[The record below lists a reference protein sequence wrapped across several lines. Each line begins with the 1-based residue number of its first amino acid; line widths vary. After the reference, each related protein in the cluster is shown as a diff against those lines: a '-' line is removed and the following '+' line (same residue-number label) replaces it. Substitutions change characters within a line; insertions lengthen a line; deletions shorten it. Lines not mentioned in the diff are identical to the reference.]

1 MSTATATPEAP
12 TLAPT
17 DWADPTGKGIMEA
30 MDEFFDGPSTPATPA
45 PEAISAAPD
54 KPAETPPASEPAKT
68 PETPVAPVDEPV
80 PTIDEEFFSDEPETP
95 PDVKEEEV
103 KPGEFDEK
111 AFDKETEES
120 TKGMEAKAGEKF
132 KALRAELKQAKQ
144 TTITPDVQQKL
155 ADLEIKAQEAEGL
168 RARLEEVSSQSAKLK
183 VEASDDYEREIV
195 NPAKD
200 IFAKADELAALYETD
215 ATILKAII
223 KETDRKVQNELIAE
237 HLKDFS
243 DFDRNEIYLMTKD
256 FNGLVA
262 KRERMMA
269 NADKEIERQQVARI
283 EQEKQLLAEQ
293 RRAVQTIQK
302 DIWSKYKDIIPGLM
316 EDGEDT
322 PEFRK
327 LMGKALSI
335 DFGTAKA
342 RDQAYAAFSG
352 VVLPHVV
359 KELGEMRKRLA
370 AYEKG
375 DAKKQRA
382 APQPSGSVSATPA
395 TPAGERDIL
404 AEFANMDFSR

>member
-1 MSTATATPEAP
+1 MAGMDAFFGDAP
-12 TLAPT
+12 TT
-17 DWADPTGKGIMEA
+17 
-30 MDEFFDGPSTPATPA
+30 TPA
-45 PEAISAAPD
+45 PV
-54 KPAETPPASEPAKT
+54 AEPVKTDATPPASEPVT
-68 PETPVAPVDEPV
+68 PPVEPVVPSEEPV
-80 PTIDEEFFSDEPETP
+80 PTIDEEFFTDAPETP
-95 PDVKEEEV
+95 EEGKEEAV

-132 KALRAELKQAKQ
+132 KALRAELKTAKQ
-144 TTITPDVQQKL
+144 TTITPDVQREIEDLKL
-155 ADLEIKAQEAEGL
+155 KVQETEGL

-183 VEASDDYEREIV
+183 VEASDDYEREIIS
-195 NPAKD
+195 PAKD
-200 IFAKADELAALYETD
+200 IFTKADELAKLYETD

-223 KETDRKVQNELIAE
+223 KEADRKVQNELIAE

-269 NADKEIERQQVARI
+269 NADREIERQQVARI
-283 EQEKQLLAEQ
+283 EQEKTLLAEQ

-302 DIWSKYKDIIPGLM
+302 DIWGKYKDVIPGFT

-327 LMGKALSI
+327 LMSKALSI

-359 KELGEMRKRLA
+359 KELGEMRKRLS

-382 APQPSGSVSATPA
+382 APNPSGSVAATPP
-395 TPAGERDIL
+395 TPAGERDAL
-404 AEFANMDFSR
+404 AEFNNMDFA

>member
-1 MSTATATPEAP
+1 MSTATAPEEQN
-12 TLAPT
+12 LAPT
-17 DWADPTGKGIMEA
+17 NWGSPDGKGIMEA
-30 MDEFFDGPSTPATPA
+30 MDEFFDGPSEPAKPA
-45 PEAISAAPD
+45 PAAISAEPD
-54 KPAETPPASEPAKT
+54 KPTETPPASEPAKAS
-68 PETPVAPVDEPV
+68 PEPVEPVDEPV
-80 PTIDEEFFSDEPETP
+80 PTIDEEFFSDAPETP
-95 PDVKEEEV
+95 EEGKEEAV

-132 KALRAELKQAKQ
+132 KALRAELKAAKQ
-144 TTITPDVQQKL
+144 TTITPDVQREIE
-155 ADLEIKAQEAEGL
+155 DLKTKAQEAEGL

-183 VEASDDYEREIV
+183 VEASDEYEREIV
-195 NPAKD
+195 SPAKD
-200 IFAKADELAALYETD
+200 IFSKADELAKLYETD

-269 NADKEIERQQVARI
+269 NADKEIERQQVQRI
-283 EQEKQLLAEQ
+283 EQEQKLLAEQ
-293 RRAVQTIQK
+293 RKAVQTIQK
-302 DIWSKYKDIIPGLM
+302 DIWNKYKEVVPGFV
-316 EDGEDT
+316 EDGEET

-370 AYEKG
+370 AYEKADG
-375 DAKKQRA
+375 KSQRT
-382 APQPSGSVSATPA
+382 APKPSSSVSATPA

-404 AEFANMDFSR
+404 AEFNNMDFA

>member
-1 MSTATATPEAP
+1 MSTATAEPAAA

-17 DWADPTGKGIMEA
+17 DWADPTGKGIMDA
-30 MDEFFDGPSTPATPA
+30 MDEFFDGPTTPAA
-45 PEAISAAPD
+45 PTAISAAPD
-54 KPAETPPASEPAKT
+54 KPADTPPPSEPAKT
-68 PETPVAPVDEPV
+68 PETPVAPVEDPV
-80 PTIDEEFFSDEPETP
+80 PTIDEEFFSDETEAPPESKDEP
-95 PDVKEEEV
+95 V
-103 KPGEFDEK
+103 KPGEFDEN

-132 KALRAELKQAKQ
+132 KALRAELKAAKQ

-183 VEASDDYEREIV
+183 VEASDEYEREIV
-195 NPAKD
+195 SPAKD
-200 IFAKADELAALYETD
+200 IFTKADELAKLYETD

-302 DIWSKYKDIIPGLM
+302 DIWSKYKDVIPGFID
-316 EDGEDT
+316 DGEET

-370 AYEKG
+370 VYEKG
-375 DAKKQRA
+375 DAKSLRS
-382 APQPSGSVSATPA
+382 APKPSSSVSATPA
-395 TPAGERDIL
+395 VKAGERDAL
-404 AEFANMDFSR
+404 EEFNNMDFA

>member
-1 MSTATATPEAP
+1 
-12 TLAPT
+12 
-17 DWADPTGKGIMEA
+17 
-30 MDEFFDGPSTPATPA
+30 
-45 PEAISAAPD
+45 
-54 KPAETPPASEPAKT
+54 
-68 PETPVAPVDEPV
+68 
-80 PTIDEEFFSDEPETP
+80 
-95 PDVKEEEV
+95 
-103 KPGEFDEK
+103 
-111 AFDKETEES
+111 
-120 TKGMEAKAGEKF
+120 MEAKAGEKF
-132 KALRAELKQAKQ
+132 KALRAELKAAKQ
-144 TTITPDVQQKL
+144 TTITPDVQREIE
-155 ADLEIKAQEAEGL
+155 DLKTKAQEAEGL

-183 VEASDDYEREIV
+183 VEASDEYEREIV
-195 NPAKD
+195 SPAKD
-200 IFAKADELAALYETD
+200 IFSKADELAKLYETD

-269 NADKEIERQQVARI
+269 NADKEIERQQVQRI

-302 DIWSKYKDIIPGLM
+302 DIWNKYKEVVPGFV
-316 EDGEDT
+316 EDGEET

-359 KELGEMRKRLA
+359 KELGEMRKRLS
-370 AYEKG
+370 AYEKADG
-375 DAKKQRA
+375 KAQRT
-382 APQPSGSVSATPA
+382 APKPSNSVAVTPPA
-395 TPAGERDIL
+395 PAGERDVL
-404 AEFANMDFSR
+404 AEFNNMDFA

>member
-1 MSTATATPEAP
+1 MAP
-12 TLAPT
+12 QN
-17 DWADPTGKGIMEA
+17 WADPTGKGIMDA
-30 MDEFFDGPSTPATPA
+30 MDEFFDGPSTPVTPA
-45 PEAISAAPD
+45 PEAISSAPD
-54 KPAETPPASEPAKT
+54 KPVETPPPSEPEKAS
-68 PETPVAPVDEPV
+68 PEPVEPVEEPV
-80 PTIDEEFFSDEPETP
+80 PAIDEEFFSDEPETP
-95 PDVKEEEV
+95 AEGNEESV
-103 KPGEFDEK
+103 KPGAFDEK
-111 AFDKETEES
+111 AFDKETEDS
-120 TKGMEAKAGEKF
+120 IKGMEVKAGEKF

-144 TTITPDVQQKL
+144 TTITPDIQQKL

-168 RARLEEVSSQSAKLK
+168 RACLEEVSSQSAKLK

-195 NPAKD
+195 SPAKD
-200 IFAKADELAALYETD
+200 IFAKAGELAALYETD

-243 DFDRNEIYLMTKD
+243 DFDRNEVYLMTKD

-269 NADKEIERQQVARI
+269 NADKEIERQQVQRI
-283 EQEKQLLAEQ
+283 EQEKTLLAEQ

-302 DIWSKYKDIIPGLM
+302 DIWNKYKEVVPGFV
-316 EDGEDT
+316 EDGEET

-359 KELGEMRKRLA
+359 KELGEMRKRLS

-375 DAKKQRA
+375 DAKSQRS
-382 APQPSGSVSATPA
+382 APKPSGSVSPTPA
-395 TPAGERDIL
+395 TPAGEVDYL
-404 AEFANMDFSR
+404 EQFNNMDFAR